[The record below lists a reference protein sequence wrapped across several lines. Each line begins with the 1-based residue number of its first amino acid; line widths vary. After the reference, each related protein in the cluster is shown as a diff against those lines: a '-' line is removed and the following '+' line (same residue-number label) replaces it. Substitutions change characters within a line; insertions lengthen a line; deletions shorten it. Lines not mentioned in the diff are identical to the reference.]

1 MRDILT
7 ALAGLVIVLL
17 TAALVAPPLIDWD
30 LRRAEVEAA
39 LSRAAGAP
47 IETAGPIEVRLLPS
61 PRLGVGRLV
70 IGGSGEDAAALV
82 ADDVV
87 AEIELAPLLRG
98 QVRFSAGY
106 AADAQIRIPTRGD
119 AGLRLPGALAPGAE
133 TATTFAFEDLRT
145 DALTIVAVSPEMGA
159 RRWLTLDDVR
169 LSADALGG
177 PYRIDG
183 VADGLSFRLV
193 TGRFDADGA
202 MPMRFLAG
210 EEGPVRFDAEAAL
223 TLTDAGGGFFAAAL
237 AGEGRMIVAPP
248 EPDAAPMV
256 VETGFE
262 TAPGGVAL
270 ADLSIETGDAATG
283 ARLEG
288 SGFVRLDDPRVRL
301 ALTSRRIV
309 AERMLESPLGRAL
322 TATAQGALP
331 VPVALDLTVDSLSV
345 LGEEIAGVRLD
356 VVADG
361 DTLAVREATATLPGE
376 AALGFLGEVALEDP
390 PVVDGRVSLNVADSA
405 RLARF
410 LRRAGLDGPGLG
422 LLDGQPIDLNADIVL
437 RRDLVALSDL
447 RLAAGDAALT
457 GALRYQPGEAGAR
470 PTLEAQI
477 AADGLDVA
485 RLPQLSALADLPS
498 ELDVALIIDAEDV
511 RFEGLEGAGRIQARL
526 ESRGEGI
533 LVDTLEISDLAGADV
548 SVSGRIDEDG
558 AGRIEGRLQAVEAEP
573 LIALLG
579 RVAFGDAVDV
589 IPAFIREGGL
599 DVALTVE
606 RFADAANGAQPG
618 LRTAIEGTAAGGP
631 ISAQWLTLD
640 GRTERLEVELSTDDT
655 RRWLDVESPLVAGE
669 PSLVTLTLGR
679 SGPDRF
685 VARIAGEMAGLRL
698 STPRPLALD
707 AIDFS
712 PLDGEIVLA
721 SADVR
726 PALALLGGRVA
737 ADEPVPA
744 NLRASLSRE
753 GLETT
758 LQAGGTVAG
767 QSVRADLTW
776 PLGGDPQGEIRLER
790 LSLPWLAETLAIGDV
805 LEAERDTLWS
815 REAFAALGRPL
826 ERGGATVT
834 VDALALGRGYVAR
847 EARFG
852 LALTRD
858 GFTITGLE
866 GAFADGRIAADL
878 TLRRPTAEQASIVGE
893 ASLADLALSEIA
905 PELAID
911 GRLTGTVDFGGV
923 GGSVAEVVG
932 ALAGEGRVTIADLVV
947 PGADPGAIGRG
958 LERALREE
966 DPLGGRRID
975 TFVGAALDEAPFRA
989 QAVEAPATLVSG
1001 VLNLSPVRVDA
1012 DGAQGAA
1019 GGFEGVAAL
1028 DLRSLTLDIRG
1039 FLRSPAAPQ
1048 GWEGPDPMIGYALAG
1063 PIGGLARTIDVG
1075 PLTNGIAAIV
1085 LQRELARIEAFER
1098 EASERQRRIDQA
1110 RMLELRRER
1119 AEAWREEV
1127 ARRRAEEIRRRGAV
1141 EQSRRE
1147 AEARSVE
1154 ALAEE
1159 RVRRAAEAERLR
1171 LEEEARRAAEAERL
1185 RSEEEARR
1193 AAEEAEQEPPPAEDA
1208 RPAEAPALPTFDQD
1222 AIRRIIE
1229 NGGPPTPA
1237 PTL

>member
-1 MRDILT
+1 LRDILT

-61 PRLGVGRLV
+61 PRLSVGQLV

-98 QVRFSAGY
+98 QARFSAGY
-106 AADAQIRIPTRGD
+106 AADAQIRVPTRGD

-133 TATTFAFEDLRT
+133 SATTFAFEDLRT

-159 RRWLTLDDVR
+159 RRWLTLESVR
-169 LSADALGG
+169 VSADALGG

-183 VADGLSFRLV
+183 VADGLPFRLV
-193 TGRFDADGA
+193 TGRFDPDGV

-223 TLTDAGGGFFAAAL
+223 TLSDAGQGFFSAEL
-237 AGEGRMIVAPP
+237 AGEGRMIVTPP
-248 EPDAAPMV
+248 EPDATPMV
-256 VETGFE
+256 VETGFA
-262 TAPGGVAL
+262 TGRGGVAL
-270 ADLSIETGDAATG
+270 SELSIETGDAGTG

-288 SGFVRLDDPRVRL
+288 SGFVRLDDPRLSL
-301 ALTSRRIV
+301 ALQSRRIV
-309 AERMLESPLGRAL
+309 VERVMESPLGRLLAT
-322 TATAQGALP
+322 TAEGALP
-331 VPVALDLTVDSLSV
+331 VPVALDLTVESLSV
-345 LGEEIAGVRLD
+345 LGEEVAGVRLD
-356 VVADG
+356 AVTDG
-361 DTLAVREATATLPGE
+361 DTLAVREARATLPGE
-376 AALGFLGEVALEDP
+376 AALGFVGEVALEDA
-390 PVVDGRVSLNVADSA
+390 PVIDGRASLAVADSA

-410 LRRAGLDGPGLG
+410 LRRAGLGGPGLG
-422 LLDGQPIDLNADIVL
+422 LLDGQPIDLEADIVL
-437 RRDLVALSDL
+437 REDLVALSNL
-447 RLAAGDAALT
+447 RLAAGEAALT
-457 GALRYQPGEAGAR
+457 GALRYQPGAAGAR

-498 ELDVALIIDAEDV
+498 ELDVALTIDAEDV

-526 ESRGEGI
+526 ESRGEGV
-533 LVDTLEISDLAGADV
+533 LVETLEISDLAGADA
-548 SVSGRIDEDG
+548 SVSGRIAEDG
-558 AGRIEGRLQAVEAEP
+558 AGRIEGRLRAVEAEP

-606 RFADAANGAQPG
+606 RFADAANGAEPG

-631 ISAQWLTLD
+631 ISAQWLTVD
-640 GRTERLEVELSTDDT
+640 GRTERLEVELATDDT
-655 RRWLDVESPLVAGE
+655 RRWLDVENPLVAGE
-669 PSLVTLTLGR
+669 PSLITLTLGR

-685 VARIAGEMAGLRL
+685 VARIAGDMAGLRL

-712 PLDGEIVLA
+712 PLDGEIVLS
-721 SADVR
+721 SADLR
-726 PALALLGGRVA
+726 PAVALLGGGVA
-737 ADEPVPA
+737 AEAPVPA
-744 NLRASLSRE
+744 NLRASLARD

-758 LQAGGTVAG
+758 LQAGGTIAG
-767 QSVRADLTW
+767 QTVRADLSW

-790 LSLPWLAETLAIGDV
+790 LSLPWLAEALALGDV
-805 LEAERDTLWS
+805 LEAERDALWS
-815 REAFAALGRPL
+815 REAFAALARPL
-826 ERGGATVT
+826 ERGRATVT
-834 VDALALGRGYVAR
+834 ADALVLGRGYVA
-847 EARFG
+847 EGARFD
-852 LALTRD
+852 LALARD
-858 GFTITGLE
+858 GIAITGLE
-866 GAFADGRIAADL
+866 GALADGRIAAEV
-878 TLRRPTAEQASIVGE
+878 TLRRPTAEQASVVGE

-905 PELAID
+905 PQLAID
-911 GRLTGTVDFGGV
+911 GRITGTIDFGGV

-932 ALAGEGRVTIADLVV
+932 ALSGEGRVTIADLVV
-947 PGADPGAIGRG
+947 PGADPSAIGRG
-958 LERALREE
+958 LERALEEE

-989 QAVEAPATLVSG
+989 DAVEAPATLVSG
-1001 VLNLSPVRVDA
+1001 VLSLSPVAVNAQA
-1012 DGAQGAA
+1012 DR

-1028 DLRSLTLDIRG
+1028 DLRALTLEIRG
-1039 FLRSPAAPQ
+1039 FLRSPDAPQ
-1048 GWEGPDPMIGYALAG
+1048 GWEGPAPLIGITLAG
-1063 PIGGLARTIDVG
+1063 PIGGLERTIDVG

-1098 EASERQRRIDQA
+1098 EASERQRRMDEA
-1110 RMLELRRER
+1110 RMLELRRAR

-1141 EQSRRE
+1141 EQTRRE

-1154 ALAEE
+1154 ALDAE
-1159 RVRRAAEAERLR
+1159 RARQAAEAERLR
-1171 LEEEARRAAEAERL
+1171 QEEEARRAAEAERL
-1185 RSEEEARR
+1185 RQEEAGR
-1193 AAEEAEQEPPPAEDA
+1193 AAGEVEPEPSRAEDA
-1208 RPAEAPALPTFDQD
+1208 QPAEAPALPIFDQD
-1222 AIRRIIE
+1222 AIRRIIDGE
-1229 NGGPPTPA
+1229 APLASAPTP
-1237 PTL
+1237 